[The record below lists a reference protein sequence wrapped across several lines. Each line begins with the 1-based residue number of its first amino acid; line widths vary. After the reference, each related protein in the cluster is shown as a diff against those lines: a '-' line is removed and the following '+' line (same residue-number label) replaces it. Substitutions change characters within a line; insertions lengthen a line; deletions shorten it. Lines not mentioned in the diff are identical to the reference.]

1 MARVIM
7 FVTGLSQS
15 FALQNQ
21 TYRQR
26 VEALI
31 RAHIGSK
38 ELNFSDLIQTEVV
51 GDENECDQILKINK
65 DCEVV
70 FTMQGHDPAQRVA
83 TKQGLRVYEYRERE
97 YGCIVEVKI
106 TKKRHSSYSK
116 ESINLFGV

>member
-26 VEALI
+26 VEELI

-65 DCEVV
+65 DCKVV
-70 FTMQGHDPAQRVA
+70 FTIQGQDPAQRVA
-83 TKQGLRVYEYRERE
+83 TKRGLRVYEYRQEN
-97 YGCIVEVKI
+97 GCFVEVMVR
-106 TKKRHSSYSK
+106 KKVHFSYYK
-116 ESINLFGV
+116 ESISIFGV